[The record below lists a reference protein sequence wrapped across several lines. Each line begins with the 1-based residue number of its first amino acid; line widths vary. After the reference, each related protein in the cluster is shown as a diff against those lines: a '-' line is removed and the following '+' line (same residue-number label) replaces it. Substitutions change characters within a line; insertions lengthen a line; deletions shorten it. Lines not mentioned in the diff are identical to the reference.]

1 MLNFMEKRLCGFS
14 LSEMLITLTI
24 IAILAV
30 GSVPV
35 LTKKKPKKD
44 VINHGS
50 YICYRTTD
58 GTYHWE
64 RTENNNKTSGTS
76 YGSCIF
82 TTPTAK
88 IKSYSVKLI
97 GGGGGGAAGTLP
109 KPKVM
114 YSSGSVRVDEDG
126 EYTVALI
133 AGGGGGGTQICGST
147 SKAGGSGGYIAEDVM
162 LYKNN
167 YYYVTVGRGSSNIH
181 NAGGSTT
188 FTGDGYNIT
197 ASGGRSGNWRVHRE
211 GPFGW
216 GVIDKC
222 KWGDGNGGGGS
233 PAGVAGSQTEGRC
246 GQSGLAGTISNERIN
261 NLTNNTSKYY
271 GRGGAPCYAG
281 NPGVASVSKVSLG
294 SGGAGRPGEAI
305 VKTFTAL
312 PSQVNITLGMGGSGG
327 SYNGASGYAG
337 GVSRFGSLLT
347 ANGGIGGDTE
357 YIVNRTATAP
367 GQNANVPALTKVT
380 SINRSYGGFTVNNS
394 SVDARAATM
403 NGYSGAGSGGSGGGA
418 AMGEYGNGAK
428 GMPGAVIVEW

>member
-76 YGSCIF
+76 YGSCTF

-109 KPKVM
+109 KPKM
-114 YSSGSVRVDEDG
+114 IYNSGSVKVDEDG

-133 AGGGGGGTQICGST
+133 AGGGSGGTQACGGISR
-147 SKAGGSGGYIAEDVM
+147 AGGSGGYIAEDVM

-167 YYYVTVGRGSSNIH
+167 TYYVTVGRASTSIHSPGGSS
-181 NAGGSTT
+181 T
-188 FTGDGYNIT
+188 FSGDGYNIT
-197 ASGGRSGNWRVHRE
+197 ATGGIAGESRVKKE
-211 GPFGW
+211 FIGIK
-216 GVIDKC
+216 IDC
-222 KWGDGNGGGGS
+222 KWNGSSGAGGS
-233 PAGVAGSQTEGRC
+233 PNGVAGSRTGASC
-246 GQSGLAGTISNERIN
+246 GKTGLAGQISNERIN
-261 NLTNNTSKYY
+261 NLTNNSSGYY
-271 GRGGAPCYAG
+271 GRGGAPCYVG
-281 NPGVASVSKVSLG
+281 SPGVASISKVSLG

-312 PSQVNITLGMGGSGG
+312 PAQVSITLGMGGSGG
-327 SYNGASGYAG
+327 SYNGASGYTG
-337 GVSRFGSLLT
+337 GASRFGNLLT

-367 GQNANVPALTKVT
+367 GQNANVPALTKVS
-380 SINRSYGGFTVNNS
+380 SIYRSYGGFTVNNS
-394 SVDARAATM
+394 SIDARPTTM